1 MARHN
6 SRRSRPR
13 YQWIRECG
21 DVIQIPD
28 TGTTVVDMGS
38 ITDVEI
44 TGEALAAPTL
54 VRIRGEYLIATVP
67 ATATAGLV
75 NRLAVGI
82 IVVPSSVTVAEIG
95 GPAAAPNLEWMYWA
109 CHAFQVP
116 EEGAEDVAPGFV
128 RVPFD
133 VKAMRKIHKSSVRFI
148 MENLGD
154 SVLEFNGAMSKSCL
168 FQE

>member
-1 MARHN
+1 MAR
-6 SRRSRPR
+6 RREGRRAR

-21 DVIQIPD
+21 DAILIPD

-44 TGEALAAPTL
+44 TGEGLGAPTL
-54 VRIRGEYLIATVP
+54 VRTRGEYLIFADT
-67 ATATAGLV
+67 ATATPGLTQRV
-75 NRLAVGI
+75 GVGI
-82 IVVPSSVTVAEIG
+82 IVVPSSVTVAEVG
-95 GPAAAPNLEWMYWA
+95 GPLAAPNLEWLYWS
-109 CHAFQVP
+109 CHVLRVP

-128 RVPFD
+128 RVPYD

-148 MENLGD
+148 MENSGD
-154 SVLEFNGAMSKSCL
+154 SVLEVIGAISASCL